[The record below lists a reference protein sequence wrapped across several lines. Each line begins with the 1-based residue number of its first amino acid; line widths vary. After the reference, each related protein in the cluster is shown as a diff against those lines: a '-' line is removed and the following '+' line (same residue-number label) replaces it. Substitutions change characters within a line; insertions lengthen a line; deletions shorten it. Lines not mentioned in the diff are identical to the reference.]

1 MYATS
6 TSDTIILILLLIVM
20 LFVLFV
26 LPQWSL
32 RRAIPALIQLFRQH
46 KALSPKD
53 AKTMDELGLKQRS
66 LAQAILRG
74 QDYRVTALQILR
86 NANIVRAT
94 DDGRLYLSEE
104 DLQQSRWRNC

>member
-6 TSDTIILILLLIVM
+6 TGDTIILILLLIVL
-20 LFVLFV
+20 LFILFV

>member
-1 MYATS
+1 MGTTS
-6 TSDTIILILLLIVM
+6 TGDTIILILLLLLL
-20 LFVLFV
+20 LFILFV
-26 LPQWSL
+26 LPQFSL
-32 RRAIPALIQLFRQH
+32 RRAIPALIQLFRQK

-66 LAQAILRG
+66 LAQTLLRG
-74 QDYRVTALQILR
+74 QDYKMTALQILR
-86 NANIVRAT
+86 NANIIRAT

>member
-1 MYATS
+1 MNTTS
-6 TSDTIILILLLIVM
+6 TGDTVILILLLM
-20 LFVLFV
+20 LLLVILFV

-46 KALSPKD
+46 RALSPKD
-53 AKTMDELGLKQRS
+53 AKTIEELGLKRRS
-66 LAQAILRG
+66 LAQTILRG
-74 QDYRVTALQILR
+74 QDYRVTALEILR
-86 NANIVRAT
+86 NANIIRAT